1 MPYRRGWQMITCGPV
16 FVWPASCG
24 FIFLKVALEKKK
36 SDRDQKCIWLQ
47 NLNIYFGLLLK
58 KLAYPCLTYSFP
70 GGYKNRI
77 IKHFRLLKVDAM
89 YAIMIA

>member
-1 MPYRRGWQMITCGPV
+1 MYMTTKLKYLL
-16 FVWPASCG
+16 WP
-24 FIFLKVALEKKK
+24 FTEKV
-36 SDRDQKCIWLQ
+36 
-47 NLNIYFGLLLK
+47 GLPLS
-58 KLAYPCLTYSFP
+58 YYSFP